1 MKWRPKSF
9 FMGFDLLELL
19 LIYLF
24 MAMPFDSSRSQFT
37 IYIYIYTKSCCFLPL
52 FSFLKRTPGFL
63 VMFLYLMQK

>member
-37 IYIYIYTKSCCFLPL
+37 IYIYIYIYKILL
-52 FSFLKRTPGFL
+52 FSSVIFFP
-63 VMFLYLMQK
+63 

>member
-24 MAMPFDSSRSQFT
+24 MAMPFV
-37 IYIYIYTKSCCFLPL
+37 YIYIQNLVVFFRYFLSL
-52 FSFLKRTPGFL
+52 RELL
-63 VMFLYLMQK
+63 VFW